1 LRDVLTGF
9 AILLLACLTG
19 ALITPHVIDW
29 DSRRAMISAELS
41 SALGQ
46 PVAVNGPIRVELLP
60 TPTLKLSHITLG
72 EGGTI
77 QGGIGRFRLRMAVPP
92 LLRGEIR
99 ITEALLQ
106 GADLTINPA
115 TGASISP
122 SPVSGGWTA
131 VGFDKLVIQDSRL
144 SLARPNG
151 EEPLRAER
159 MDGQVE
165 ATSLLGPFRGSIG
178 FDLQGGRRSLR
189 FSTGRVESNAVRLK
203 ALLEHELVAA
213 RTEYDGLLRYEN
225 GTLAGEGAL
234 AASGNAA
241 IPAGDGTGQVIWRLA
256 ARVKGSGQAAS
267 LDNIEL
273 VLGNTERQTIFTGN
287 GDIDLSRRSPAK
299 IALSTRQIDLDRLL
313 GGEDSKLTQSPEKL
327 VRAMASSNG
336 PSEQRLAI
344 LGDLDVTVGS
354 LLVGGDVIIG
364 PRLVVHAEAGRIS
377 LRHVSGELPGR
388 TQIRLESSTEA
399 SSDTLAGKLS
409 VESRDLARL
418 SAWYHAV
425 PARPVGLR
433 SLNLQGD
440 LRQGPQELSITNA
453 TLVADDMRLAGSI
466 QLTKAGERQK
476 LTLRLT
482 ADQLDIAKVPE
493 IPDSGQSS
501 NWELDLGVEARRVR
515 YAGVGAGDINLRF
528 RRESDASFLDELRIS
543 NLGGANL
550 VASGMLSG
558 PAPKLEARLQATRL
572 EALLQ
577 LADRVSS
584 HPAMPLLASRAS
596 SLAPADLTLGLSA
609 DDSKAGQRVLT
620 VRGNANATELDVAA
634 RLHANGALADGNA
647 LFVGLKSAGP
657 ASLIRQIGLE
667 AIPITGAGAVDLRLT
682 GGGLG
687 SGIASAD
694 WTVKGMFAGLAIDM
708 AARQTINPAEPLNG
722 TIRLSATDLAPLA
735 QSLLIAI
742 PAVSPGQNFAL
753 TAGFDLR
760 GYRITLREFDLTSGG
775 SRTRGEITFN
785 LAEFGRV
792 SGQLRMGRLD
802 ASAFAPL
809 IFGEPQGGGL
819 PQLWGAARFGAA
831 APITLPGDLWIEADG
846 VDLGDGLVIS
856 SPKFVLRFENG
867 LIYIEHG
874 EGEWMNG
881 RLKAQAT
888 LRRNLHTVS
897 ITGRFGLEGWHLERM
912 PVLAANGGLRGRASA
927 QIDLS
932 ATGESPLAL
941 MTALAGN
948 GRLDIQN
955 AEVSGLAPGALDG
968 ILKTPQG
975 EFAAV
980 SREALAATLQQ
991 RLSGSLALPAGQSP
1005 LTIGAGVLRAGPLRA
1020 ASVDEV
1026 VTTSVALDLKD
1037 MSVLA
1042 RTGLVAREAPKGW
1055 TGPPPSAD
1063 LLLRGPVRNPVRE
1076 IDVASLANG
1085 LTAIAIARET
1095 ERIEAIEQ
1103 DQRERSFFNR
1113 QLRASEEQ
1121 RRAEEDARRKLEA
1134 ARRLAEDQRRKDE
1147 AARREAP
1154 ITTAPPITLE
1164 PPLVLTPPAVQ

>member
-1 LRDVLTGF
+1 LRDLLTGF

-19 ALITPHVIDW
+19 ALIAPHVIDW

-41 SALGQ
+41 GVLGQ
-46 PVAVNGPIRVELLP
+46 PVTINGPIAVELLP
-60 TPTLKLSHITLG
+60 TPTLKLSHINLG
-72 EGGTI
+72 EGGNI
-77 QGGIGRFRLRMAVPP
+77 QGSIGRFRLRMAVPP
-92 LLRGEIR
+92 LLRGDIR

-106 GADLTINPA
+106 GADLTINSA
-115 TGASISP
+115 AGASINLSP
-122 SPVSGGWTA
+122 AAGGWSS
-131 VGFDKLVIQDSRL
+131 VGFDKLLIQDSRF
-144 SLARPNG
+144 SLARPDG
-151 EEPLRAER
+151 EEPFRAER
-159 MDGQVE
+159 VDGQIE

-189 FSTGRVESNAVRLK
+189 FSTGRVEGNALRLK

-213 RTEYDGLLRYEN
+213 RTEYDGVLRYEN
-225 GTLAGEGAL
+225 GALAGEGAL

-256 ARVKGSGQAAS
+256 AKVKGAGPAAL

-287 GDIDLSRRSPAK
+287 GDIDLSRASPAR
-299 IALSTRQIDLDRLL
+299 ITLSTRQIDLDRLL
-313 GGEDSKLTQSPEKL
+313 GGEDSRLTQSPEKL
-327 VRAMASSNG
+327 LRAMVSSAG

-354 LLVGGDVIIG
+354 VLVGGDVIIG
-364 PRLVVHAEAGRIS
+364 PRIVLHAEAGRIG
-377 LRHVSGELPGR
+377 LRHISGELPGR
-388 TQIRLESSTEA
+388 TQIRLESSTETA
-399 SSDTLAGKLS
+399 SDTLAGKLS
-409 VESRDLARL
+409 LESRDLAKL
-418 SAWYHAV
+418 SAWYHGV
-425 PARPVGLR
+425 PTRPIGLR
-433 SLNLQGD
+433 SLNMQGD

-453 TLVADDMRLAGSI
+453 TLVADDMRLAGSL
-466 QLTKAGERQK
+466 QLKTAGERQK

-493 IPDSGQSS
+493 VPGGENATSWD
-501 NWELDLGVEARRVR
+501 LDLGIEARRVR
-515 YAGVGAGDINLRF
+515 YAGVGAGDINLRL
-528 RRESDASFLDELRIS
+528 RREGDASFLDELRIT

-550 VASGMLSG
+550 TASGMLSG
-558 PAPKLEARLQATRL
+558 AAPKLEARLQATRL

-584 HPAMPLLASRAS
+584 HTAMPLLASRAG
-596 SLAPADLTLGLSA
+596 SLAPADLTIGLVA
-609 DDSKAGQRVLT
+609 DGVNANQRILT
-620 VRGNANATELDVAA
+620 VRGNANATDVDVSA
-634 RLHANGALADGNA
+634 RLRANGALADGNA
-647 LFVGLKSAGP
+647 LSIGLKSPGP

-667 AIPITGAGAVDLRLT
+667 AIPITGAGPVDLRLT
-682 GGGLG
+682 GGGLS
-687 SGIASAD
+687 SGIAAAD
-694 WTVKGMFAGLAIDM
+694 WTVKGTFAGLALDI
-708 AARQTINPAEPLNG
+708 AAKQTINPAEPLNG
-722 TIRLSATDLAPLA
+722 AIRLSSSDLAPLA
-735 QSLLIAI
+735 QSLLIAV
-742 PAVSPGQNFAL
+742 PAVTPGQSFAL

-809 IFGEPQGGGL
+809 IFGEPQGSGL
-819 PQLWGAARFGAA
+819 PQIWGAARFGAP
-831 APITLPGDLWIEADG
+831 APITLPGDLWIEAEG
-846 VDLGDGLVIS
+846 VDLGDGLVIN

-888 LRRNLHTVS
+888 LRRSHHTVS
-897 ITGRFGLEGWHLERM
+897 ITGRFGLEGWHLDRM
-912 PVLAANGGLRGRASA
+912 PVLAANGGVRGRASA
-927 QIDLS
+927 QLDLS

-948 GRLDIQN
+948 GRLDIQS

-980 SREALAATLQQ
+980 SRETLAVTLQQ
-991 RLSGSLALPAGQSP
+991 RLNGSLALPAGQTP
-1005 LTIGAGVLRAGPLRA
+1005 LTIGAGVLRAGPLQVTTA
-1020 ASVDEV
+1020 DEV

-1042 RTGLVAREAPKGW
+1042 RTGLLARGAPKGW
-1055 TGPPPSAD
+1055 SGPLPSAD
-1063 LLLRGPVRNPVRE
+1063 LVLRGPMRNPVRE

-1103 DQRERSFFNR
+1103 DQRERGFFNR
-1113 QLRASEEQ
+1113 RLRAAEEQ
-1121 RRAEEDARRKLEA
+1121 RRAEDEAQRRQEA
-1134 ARRLAEDQRRKDE
+1134 AKRLAEEQRRREE
-1147 AARREAP
+1147 AIRREAP
-1154 ITTAPPITLE
+1154 ITPAPPITLE
-1164 PPLVLTPPAVQ
+1164 PPLSITPPAVR